1 VCGHREFEPIKLADE
16 GTVKTYTV
24 IRVAPSG
31 FEDQSP
37 FAVGIV
43 ELKDGVSTMMQ
54 IADCEP
60 EELKIGM
67 PVKIE
72 FRKVQQEGEAGI
84 LMYGYKA
91 VPAR

>member
-1 VCGHREFEPIKLADE
+1 
-16 GTVKTYTV
+16 
-24 IRVAPSG
+24 
-31 FEDQSP
+31 
-37 FAVGIV
+37 
-43 ELKDGVSTMMQ
+43 MQ
-54 IADCEP
+54 ITDCEP

-91 VPAR
+91 VPAK